1 LAKLEQG
8 LKPTIRQMRCMSLAS
23 FGFTTSDSK
32 KNVEVWTA
40 VLNFQLRPKIQAEK
54 AGTIIVIS
62 GPFSRLFLE
71 TGLV

>member
-1 LAKLEQG
+1 
-8 LKPTIRQMRCMSLAS
+8 MSLAS
-23 FGFTTSDSK
+23 FVFTTSDSK
-32 KNVEVWTA
+32 KNVEVWIA
-40 VLNFQLRPKIQAEK
+40 VLNFQLRTKIQAEK

>member
-1 LAKLEQG
+1 
-8 LKPTIRQMRCMSLAS
+8 MSLAS
-23 FGFTTSDSK
+23 FVFTTSDSK
-32 KNVEVWTA
+32 KNVEVWIA
-40 VLNFQLRPKIQAEK
+40 VLNFQLRAKIQAEK